1 MGNWARD
8 NSKQIFHRG
17 KKPMDGPSYHR
28 KIKLLVVVATMINH
42 IERNVAG
49 FACDISTFSQ

>member
-8 NSKQIFHRG
+8 NSKRIFHRG
-17 KKPMDGPSYHR
+17 KNLWMGHHHR